1 MWVAAAPAEEAG
13 PEPPGSCVFPAFELQ
28 HLLIQVT
35 GMACY
40 CTKEVIGETTEHCDR
55 QQGQLVTETE
65 DSSRG
70 RRLRVLARSS
80 VLTLSSLLLGGH
92 SSITVLIHQTRG
104 ILNFI
109 FVQLFK
115 V

>member
-1 MWVAAAPAEEAG
+1 MRKRQALSPLVA
-13 PEPPGSCVFPAFELQ
+13 VFLAFELQ
-28 HLLIQVT
+28 HLLLIQVAMR
-35 GMACY
+35 MAYY
-40 CTKEVIGETTEHCDR
+40 CTKEAIGETADHCGR
-55 QQGQLVTETE
+55 QQSLLATETE
-65 DSSRG
+65 DSSPG
-70 RRLRVLARSS
+70 RRLSS
-80 VLTLSSLLLGGH
+80 RHSTVLTLASLLLGGH